1 MMKIMKGAFY
11 VLKIIRSQ
19 LYQLVVDKAVFL
31 ILLIYI
37 LMDIHSLTK
46 LLSDISLSGETV
58 SGGKAF
64 ALWSSVTDVIIML
77 MTALIMVKDQSDK
90 TINYEILSGKSR
102 ASVFF
107 GRYVTAFG
115 LCALLAVIEVWSVPI
130 AFTVKNGWGSELK
143 FSEALI
149 RTLLILMFVF
159 RVSAE
164 TAMFSVLFK
173 KRKAL
178 VFFAY
183 LPVIA
188 FDSMLTGWSTSVVEM
203 SDSPKKMLDWMNKQS
218 RSSVEMNDPECRPEI
233 AGELPDCSG
242 YDSVVI
248 GYPIWWYTAPKII
261 RTFLERA
268 DLKGKRIDLFATSGS
283 SGIGKS
289 VEELQK
295 DYPEL
300 QIVSGK
306 LVNKRIDAADIRGWL
321 A

>member
-1 MMKIMKGAFY
+1 MVMST
-11 VLKIIRSQ
+11 R
-19 LYQLVVDKAVFL
+19 LVAYFSATGV
-31 ILLIYI
+31 
-37 LMDIHSLTK
+37 T
-46 LLSDISLSGETV
+46 E
-58 SGGKAF
+58 GKAREI
-64 ALWSSVTDVIIML
+64 ADAVGGDL
-77 MTALIMVKDQSDK
+77 
-90 TINYEILSGKSR
+90 YEIVP
-102 ASVFF
+102 AV
-107 GRYVTAFG
+107 RY
-115 LCALLAVIEVWSVPI
+115 S
-130 AFTVKNGWGSELK
+130 
-143 FSEALI
+143 
-149 RTLLILMFVF
+149 
-159 RVSAE
+159 SA
-164 TAMFSVLFK
+164 
-173 KRKAL
+173 
-178 VFFAY
+178 
-183 LPVIA
+183 
-188 FDSMLTGWSTSVVEM
+188 D
-203 SDSPKKMLDWMNKQS
+203 LDWMNKQS

-306 LVNKRIDAADIRGWL
+306 LVNKRIDAADIRVWL

>member
-1 MMKIMKGAFY
+1 MST
-11 VLKIIRSQ
+11 R
-19 LYQLVVDKAVFL
+19 LVAYFSATGV
-31 ILLIYI
+31 
-37 LMDIHSLTK
+37 T
-46 LLSDISLSGETV
+46 E
-58 SGGKAF
+58 GKAREI
-64 ALWSSVTDVIIML
+64 ADAVGGDL
-77 MTALIMVKDQSDK
+77 
-90 TINYEILSGKSR
+90 YEIVP
-102 ASVFF
+102 AV
-107 GRYVTAFG
+107 RY
-115 LCALLAVIEVWSVPI
+115 S
-130 AFTVKNGWGSELK
+130 
-143 FSEALI
+143 
-149 RTLLILMFVF
+149 
-159 RVSAE
+159 SA
-164 TAMFSVLFK
+164 
-173 KRKAL
+173 
-178 VFFAY
+178 
-183 LPVIA
+183 
-188 FDSMLTGWSTSVVEM
+188 D
-203 SDSPKKMLDWMNKQS
+203 LDWMNKQS

-233 AGELPDCSG
+233 AGELPDCPG